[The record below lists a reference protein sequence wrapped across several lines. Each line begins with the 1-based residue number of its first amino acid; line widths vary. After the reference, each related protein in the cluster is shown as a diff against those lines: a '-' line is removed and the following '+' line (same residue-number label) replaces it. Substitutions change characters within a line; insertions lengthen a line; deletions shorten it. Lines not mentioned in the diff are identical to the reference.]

1 MSQNIESELRAAFD
15 QRAANVREDSVARVL
30 DHDYSLAHRRRRIH
44 VAVGASGAGALA
56 TGLGVTIV
64 AFVSS
69 APAAYANWSP
79 TPTSASASQTEAA
92 ESACFTALGNG
103 IAQADSNEESPAF
116 IADMSAWH
124 SIIADV
130 QGPYVLVGYS
140 ASEDG
145 ASNSATCLSPT
156 TTSWS
161 GGPEVFVSTFS
172 SDAAGRAGGESAG
185 FGGPFQSRR
194 VVNTAVKS
202 GIEVGASMTPPNPDT
217 IANPSID
224 ATRPEVTFVVGDAGS
239 AVSAVTLD
247 LGDGTN
253 VGATVQNGYYA
264 AWWPSDSAITSAQV
278 TSPAGVATVTFP
290 GIPQPSGD
298 GSPSG
303 DSNSVLRTTGH

>member
-185 FGGPFQSRR
+185 FGGPFQSGR

-290 GIPQPSGD
+290 DIPQPSGD